1 MIKILNYED
10 IDKNKIH
17 GSYILIDVRSE
28 GEHKQEHIP
37 NSINIPL
44 FSDEDRKIIG
54 TVYVNE
60 SIEKAKYLG
69 IEAASK
75 RLPMIFKEVSKLDK
89 KYDQLIFYC
98 ARGGMRSSSIVSL
111 LSSLGINAVKLSSGY
126 KGYRKYINDALPQAI
141 KDVKFVVLYGNTG
154 VGKTKLLKE
163 LEKRGHDVLDLEG
176 YANHRGSLLGSVGLG
191 EQNSQKMFE
200 SYIYE
205 AIKKRKTN
213 MIVVEGES
221 KRIGKII
228 IPDFIFCL
236 MEKGIKI
243 KVDADIE
250 KRVKNIIEEYVTE
263 NDDELIEALNLL
275 RKHISERNIE
285 RYINE
290 IKNKNYELVVEE
302 LMTKYYDPLYNFK
315 NKNFDFEVNANDIEM
330 AVDEISKILTKV

>member
-10 IDKNKIH
+10 IDKNKIQ

-28 GEHKQEHIP
+28 GEHRQEHIP

-44 FSDEDRKIIG
+44 FNDEERRIIG

-75 RLPMIFKEVSKLDK
+75 RLPMIFKEVSELDK

-126 KGYRKYINDALPQAI
+126 KGYRKYINEIMPHFI

-154 VGKTKLLKE
+154 VGKTKILKE
-163 LEKRGHDVLDLEG
+163 LQKRGHDVLDLEG
-176 YANHRGSLLGSVGLG
+176 FANHRGSLLGSVGLG

-205 AIKKRKTN
+205 ALKKRKSN
-213 MIVVEGES
+213 IIVVEGES

-228 IPDFIFCL
+228 IPDYIFSS
-236 MEKGIKI
+236 MENGVKI

-250 KRVKNIIEEYVTE
+250 KRVKNIIEEYVTG
-263 NDDELIEALNLL
+263 NDEELIGALNLL

-290 IKNKNYELVVEE
+290 IKNKKYELVVEE

-315 NKNFDFEVNANDIEM
+315 NKNVDFTICANNIGK
-330 AVDEISKILTKV
+330 AADEISKILTKV